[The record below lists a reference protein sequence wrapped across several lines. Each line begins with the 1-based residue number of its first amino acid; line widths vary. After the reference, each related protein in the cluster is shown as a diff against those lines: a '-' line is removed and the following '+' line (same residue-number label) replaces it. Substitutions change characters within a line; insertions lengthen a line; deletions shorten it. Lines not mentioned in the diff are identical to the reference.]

1 MMRLFAQLVLSMAM
15 VQFVP
20 VSTPAIEQ
28 AHLPEASNG
37 RPIISEVAEL
47 LSPHLPIDRGV
58 RAPEKIDPESFGI
71 VTTAK
76 SALVVDR
83 ASGAVLF
90 EKNAD
95 EVRPIGSM
103 TKLIAALTFLDTH
116 PDLTALASVIEPDL
130 RLGGRDHLYLN
141 DPVTVGNL
149 LEASL
154 VGSDNPATI
163 SLSRLSGLSSEEFAK
178 AMNEQ
183 AQRFGMTSSYFVEP
197 TGLDSRNVS
206 TARDLTL
213 LLDHVLEDPTLRSIT
228 EKTTTSFTSTTGR
241 EYVIPT
247 TNLLLSSYLNTAPY
261 KVLGGKTGF
270 LPSAGYCL
278 GIVVRDEFGHE
289 VFSIALGSDTL
300 LGRFQEVKALTQW
313 AFDTYR
319 WPDEL

>member
-1 MMRLFAQLVLSMAM
+1 MRLFAQLVLSMAM

-28 AHLPEASNG
+28 AHLPEARDG
-37 RPIISEVAEL
+37 RFVISEVSEL
-47 LSPHLPIDRGV
+47 ISPHLPIDRGA
-58 RAPEKIDPESFGI
+58 RAPEKIDPESFGV

-95 EVRPIGSM
+95 EVRSIGSI
-103 TKLIAALTFLDTH
+103 TKLITALTFLNTH
-116 PDLTALASVIEPDL
+116 PDLTASASVIELDL
-130 RLGGRDHLYLN
+130 RSGGRDHLYLD

-154 VGSDNPATI
+154 VGSDNPATV
-163 SLSRLSGLSSEEFAK
+163 SLSRLSGLSVEEFAK
-178 AMNEQ
+178 AMNDQ
-183 AQRFGMTSSYFVEP
+183 AKHYGMKSSYFVEP
-197 TGLDSRNVS
+197 TGLDPRNVS
-206 TARDLTL
+206 TTRDLVL
-213 LLDHVLEDPTLRSIT
+213 LLEYVLEDPTLRSIT
-228 EKTTTSFTSTTGR
+228 EKVTTSFRSASGR

-247 TNLLLSSYLNTAPY
+247 TDLLLSSYLNVAPY

-278 GIVVRDEFGHE
+278 GVGIRDESGHE
-289 VFSIALGSDTL
+289 VFSIVLGSDTL
-300 LGRFQEVKALTQW
+300 LSRFQEVKGLTQW